1 MIVNNCN
8 MSSGIYYTR
17 ELYVCIYCII
27 QFIRNP
33 CYWKY
38 ADTNTDYNNA
48 ILL

>member
-8 MSSGIYYTR
+8 ASSVIYYSR
-17 ELYVCIYCII
+17 YCIYYII
-27 QFIRNP
+27 QFTRNP

-38 ADTNTDYNNA
+38 ADTKTDYNNA